1 MDRLDSMRVF
11 LRVAET
17 GSFTKAADLLDM
29 PRATV
34 SAAVQQLEAQLGS
47 RLLHRTDRKSVV

>member
-34 SAAVQQLEAQLGS
+34 SAAVQQLERNSAAGCCIAPPGRS
-47 RLLHRTDRKSVV
+47 S

>member
-29 PRATV
+29 PR
-34 SAAVQQLEAQLGS
+34 
-47 RLLHRTDRKSVV
+47 